1 MRKMA
6 KIYCGKGKRETNTWF
21 KATINPD
28 KIMEYIQEY
37 KGHKFVKI
45 NINLLDEPDKYGK
58 DVEITVDDWKPES
71 KETPPDVEDTDT
83 SLPF

>member
-1 MRKMA
+1 MA

-58 DVEITVDDWKPES
+58 DVEITVDNWKPES